1 MNIAGKFSP
10 MLSRAKQELT
20 TGALSPAKT
29 AAMAPLAYGL
39 IGAGG
44 SVAGNLSDEENEGA
58 GRILTE
64 AALAGLGGAAA
75 GRAIGQIGKE
85 NIALQRGIGNLERE
99 ATPYI
104 SRALHAAEAGAR
116 ETAKAANQKAI
127 PMLERL
133 GKQQQLLN
141 LSRAEQGAAMAAAP
155 IAAGIGGL
163 VGGGV
168 SNVAGLMLPG
178 FQQQQQ
184 YVDPEQYGSSN
195 TMGARA
201 STTTSQYL

>member
-75 GRAIGQIGKE
+75 GRMIGQIGE
-85 NIALQRGIGNLERE
+85 DNIALQKRIGNIEN
-99 ATPYI
+99 AAVPYI

-116 ETAKAANQKAI
+116 DTAQAAGKKASSL
-127 PMLERL
+127 LEHL
-133 GKQQQLLN
+133 GKRRKDLN
-141 LSRAEQGAAMAAAP
+141 LNRAEQGAVMAAAP

-201 STTTSQYL
+201 STTTAQYM

>member
-1 MNIAGKFSP
+1 MNIAGRFSP
-10 MLSRAKQELT
+10 MLSRAKQTFT
-20 TGALSPAKT
+20 TGALSPAQT

-75 GRAIGQIGKE
+75 GRVIGQIGKE
-85 NIALQRGIGNLERE
+85 NIATKQGISKLENE
-99 ATPYI
+99 AVPYI
-104 SRALHAAEAGAR
+104 SRSLHATEAGAR
-116 ETAKAANQKAI
+116 DTAKAAGQKAASV
-127 PMLERL
+127 LDRLTKERNF
-133 GKQQQLLN
+133 LN
-141 LSRAEQGAAMAAAP
+141 LSRAGQGGAMAAVP

-178 FQQQQQ
+178 FQAQQQ
-184 YVDPEQYGSSN
+184 YVDPESYGSSN

-201 STTTSQYL
+201 STTTAQYM